1 MTYTRRVEFAETDA
15 AGMVHFSMFF
25 RYMEEAEHAAWRAA
39 GLNIWES
46 GEGLSWPRI
55 AAQCDF
61 KSPLKFQD
69 EFEVRSTIT
78 SMTRSTITWAHEL
91 VRGDVTVA
99 SGSVTAVCVRKNADG
114 SMKSA
119 QIPAEIVSALS
130 TSTPIAPSSQ
140 SGPQSPR

>member
-1 MTYTRRVEFAETDA
+1 
-15 AGMVHFSMFF
+15 MVHFSMFF

-55 AAQCDF
+55 SARCDF

-69 EFEVRSTIT
+69 EFEVLSEIT
-78 SMTRSTITWAHEL
+78 SITRSTITWSHDL
-91 VRGDVTVA
+91 VRGNVTVA
-99 SGSVTAVCVRKNADG
+99 SGSVTAVCVQKNADG

-119 QIPAEIVSALS
+119 QIPPEIVSALS
-130 TSTPIAPSSQ
+130 TSRPIAPS
-140 SGPQSPR
+140 